1 MKSDIRMIKVSD
13 IKVDPVARQL
23 ARSENMR
30 PYNEYFTATQKGDND
45 AIESALKLIA
55 ELPTAKRYTQRVL
68 FHLQSALADC
78 DSTTLRLDL
87 PYMNAT
93 EVVQE
98 LELRFLQLQAL
109 IYAAK
114 ESQDYRTV

>member
-1 MKSDIRMIKVSD
+1 MKVSD
-13 IKVDPVARQL
+13 IKVDPVAERL

-55 ELPTAKRYTQRVL
+55 QLPTARRYTQRVL

-87 PYMNAT
+87 PYMNAI

-98 LELRFLQLQAL
+98 LELRFLQLQSL
-109 IYAAK
+109 
-114 ESQDYRTV
+114 